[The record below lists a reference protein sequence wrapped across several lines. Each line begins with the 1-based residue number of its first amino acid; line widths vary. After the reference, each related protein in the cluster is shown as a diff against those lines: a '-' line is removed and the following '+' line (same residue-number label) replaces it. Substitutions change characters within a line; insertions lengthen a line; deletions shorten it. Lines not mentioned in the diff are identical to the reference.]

1 MCCEEVACKQAQ
13 KHIWGGAEV
22 MLSAMRNMPQLLW
35 QRTAFCADRRQNLY
49 ATIYIRQECDLSS
62 HSTGTV
68 LLMPGIMS

>member
-1 MCCEEVACKQAQ
+1 
-13 KHIWGGAEV
+13 

-35 QRTAFCADRRQNLY
+35 QRTASCAVRRQNLY